1 MRLCLHL
8 TLGLLQ
14 RLEERL
20 ELVGDLSIEPLDFCL
35 QPFQDIDSRTDRG
48 LVRASPS
55 WLRLRRGR
63 AGQLPI
69 RLIFA

>member
-35 QPFQDIDSRTDRG
+35 QPFEDLDSRTDRA

-55 WLRLRRGR
+55 
-63 AGQLPI
+63 
-69 RLIFA
+69 